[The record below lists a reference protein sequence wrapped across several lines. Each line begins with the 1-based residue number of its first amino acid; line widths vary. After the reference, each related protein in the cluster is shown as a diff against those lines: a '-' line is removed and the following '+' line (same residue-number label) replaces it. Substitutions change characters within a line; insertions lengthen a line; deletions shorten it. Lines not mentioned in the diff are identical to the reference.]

1 MLLSILL
8 TALPGALSLHP
19 NNGVSLSVRAP
30 TSIGCYPTYNTGS
43 TYPTQSL
50 ATLVNPKDATKNYV
64 IQKDAYGIWNSK
76 SLCDATITQSCF
88 PNTVASVTSPVVGSQ
103 AVGSSNVN
111 YVWNGSVWV
120 SAGACIVYAKP
131 PSVLNYLA
139 GVAPDNTFLSKPCL
153 TCAWN
158 TLTNPTKATDL
169 VQMPDNSLIVLG
181 LDKTLYTCATLT
193 VWDTCKNVPNSGAA
207 LSIDL
212 LGDGTTLIGVGT
224 DNQLYTRAGLSGAW
238 VLVSGSGTVVDV
250 TVLANGALLG
260 TAPDGTLY
268 KKTTLSSTWT
278 LVPNS
283 CCVIRTAQSPEGSI
297 LGVGP
302 DNAVYQKVTLDSPWV
317 ILPNSKTV
325 ISAVPTSI
333 QQYWTPSVIGVGTDN
348 KLFAKGKDSISGPWV
363 PIPGVTAIDLF
374 YWVNNGIIV
383 VTPSNSLLN
392 CPTFSATGSNAC
404 TVIPTTGA
412 VIGLKSVTK
421 LGDISTLVGVG
432 SDNRLY
438 TRNGLISDAWT
449 LVPNSGYV
457 VDITFLEG
465 GILLGTGVDGKLLTK
480 QSLTAPWVTVAN
492 SCCVYHTVQFYDG
505 SILGVGTDNAIYQR
519 KTVSD
524 PWVLLPNT
532 QTVTSVAWAY
542 LK

>member
-1 MLLSILL
+1 MGSG
-8 TALPGALSLHP
+8 TPKACVMVRSLSLVSQTLLHP
-19 NNGVSLSVRAP
+19 LLLRLLDRKPLGPRMLIMSGMGV
-30 TSIGCYPTYNTGS
+30 
-43 TYPTQSL
+43 
-50 ATLVNPKDATKNYV
+50 
-64 IQKDAYGIWNSK
+64 
-76 SLCDATITQSCF
+76 F
-88 PNTVASVTSPVVGSQ
+88 
-103 AVGSSNVN
+103 
-111 YVWNGSVWV
+111 GSVLV
-120 SAGACIVYAKP
+120 HASFTQP

-238 VLVSGSGTVVDV
+238 VLVPGSGTVVDV

-268 KKTTLSSTWT
+268 KKTTLTSAWT
-278 LVPNS
+278 LLN
-283 CCVIRTAQSPEGSI
+283 
-297 LGVGP
+297 
-302 DNAVYQKVTLDSPWV
+302 KV
-317 ILPNSKTV
+317 
-325 ISAVPTSI
+325 
-333 QQYWTPSVIGVGTDN
+333 
-348 KLFAKGKDSISGPWV
+348 
-363 PIPGVTAIDLF
+363 
-374 YWVNNGIIV
+374 
-383 VTPSNSLLN
+383 
-392 CPTFSATGSNAC
+392 
-404 TVIPTTGA
+404 
-412 VIGLKSVTK
+412 
-421 LGDISTLVGVG
+421 GDISTLVGVG